1 MFGLSM
7 PMVRKVV
14 GEAGVKAADRVKE
27 PKEPRK
33 PLGQAQR
40 RVGERLTAYRT
51 MEAKHSRREAAD
63 RIGWSVAKVAS
74 IEQGLHDCTITD
86 LMDLAGYMKC
96 DLQEVLGGERKR

>member
-1 MFGLSM
+1 
-7 PMVRKVV
+7 MVRKVV
-14 GEAGVKAADRVKE
+14 AESGVKAADRVKNL
-27 PKEPRK
+27 KEPRK
-33 PLGQAQR
+33 PLGAAQR

-51 MEAKHSRREAAD
+51 LEAKQSRREAAD

-96 DLQEVLGGERKR
+96 DMREVLGDTKR